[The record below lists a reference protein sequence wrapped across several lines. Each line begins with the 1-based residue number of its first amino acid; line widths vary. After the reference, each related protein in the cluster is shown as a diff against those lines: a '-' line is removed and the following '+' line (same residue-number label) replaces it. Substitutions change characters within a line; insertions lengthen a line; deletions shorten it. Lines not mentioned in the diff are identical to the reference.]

1 MRRIVVHEQIRT
13 QDMFSGGGP
22 AILPAA
28 AQALS
33 LLVTRVRRR
42 IVVVLGTLYQEKRL
56 EIRSV
61 ACVLD
66 EYLTRYV
73 ACEGSSSSVYYLVC
87 NSTTQINIHS

>member
-33 LLVTRVRRR
+33 LLVTRVRRW
-42 IVVVLGTLYQEKRL
+42 IVVVLCTTLYQEKRL
-56 EIRSV
+56 ETRSV
-61 ACVLD
+61 ACELN
-66 EYLTRYV
+66 EYPTILRVKEARRACTTSYV
-73 ACEGSSSSVYYLVC
+73 
-87 NSTTQINIHS
+87 